1 MYATF
6 FVMLAASGV
15 LMMPNGHIVL
25 YQPNGTTQDVLH
37 YTLGLPLFVA
47 LVFVIGCAMGIGKAA
62 VYKHIPTYFPDNVG
76 SVGGLVGML
85 GGLGGFFLPPMFAYT
100 KVLTG
105 MANST
110 FAILFVVTAVS
121 LVWMHWTIHRMLHA
135 QSPHLGDDIEV
146 PVASDGAVDYVP
158 ARSTRTAREETH
170 A

>member
-1 MYATF
+1 MYGTF

-25 YQPNGTTQDVLH
+25 YQPDGGRSEVMH
-37 YTLGLPLFVA
+37 YAINLWLFVA

-62 VYKHIPTYFPDNVG
+62 VYKHIPTYFPENVG

-85 GGLGGFFLPPMFAYT
+85 GGLGGFFLPPMFAYA
-100 KVLTG
+100 KAFTG

-110 FAILFVVTAVS
+110 FAILFAVTAVS
-121 LVWMHWTIHRMLHA
+121 LLWMHLTIHRMLHT
-135 QSPHLGDDIEV
+135 QSPHLGDDVEV
-146 PVASDGAVDYVP
+146 PATMADARASG
-158 ARSTRTAREETH
+158 TREEIH